1 MPERVR
7 NPPLQKQMVLPGFSF
22 LLNQHP
28 PQYLSGGVLRDG
40 VRELDLSYLFE
51 GCHLAGDDLHY
62 LFGRRRLAFSD
73 DYKGFRNFPRLLILD
88 ADHRRVGDGWV
99 GQQQTLEF
107 SGWHLET
114 FVFDQF
120 FLAVQYPDI
129 AVFIGANDIPGV

>member
-1 MPERVR
+1 MPEWVR
-7 NPPLQKQMVLPGFSF
+7 NSPLQKQIVLPGFSF

-28 PQYLSGGVLRDG
+28 PQYLSGGVLGDG

-51 GCHLAGDDLHY
+51 GCHLAGDELHN
-62 LFGRRRLAFSD
+62 LFGRRRPAFSD
-73 DYKGFRNFPRLLILD
+73 DYKGFRNFSRLLILD
-88 ADHRRVGDGWV
+88 ADHRRVRDGWA

-129 AVFIGANDIPGV
+129 GVFIGADDIPGV